1 MQILG
6 IDIGGTGIKGAPVD
20 TKNGE
25 LLDARHRIP
34 TPSPATPESVIST
47 VAKVVEHF
55 DWHGPVGCGFPAAIK
70 HETVMTAANI
80 DKSWIGL
87 NAGEKIQ
94 KKINCPT
101 HMVNDVDAAG
111 LAEVAFGAGKNEK
124 GVVIMAAVGTGI
136 GTALIS
142 NGHLFENSELGHI
155 LLHGEI
161 AEKYASNAVRKNLGL
176 SWEEFSGRLSE
187 YLQKLESL
195 FWPDL
200 FIIGGGVSKHHET
213 FFPMLKVHTRLVPA
227 KLLNNAGIVG
237 AALAAKQ
244 VGIKPKKIKKGQK

>member
-6 IDIGGTGIKGAPVD
+6 IDIGGTGIKGSPVD
-20 TKNGE
+20 TKTGE
-25 LLDARHRIP
+25 LLDTRHRIP
-34 TPSPATPESVIST
+34 TPSPATPESVIDT
-47 VAKVVEHF
+47 VAEIVDHF
-55 DWHGPVGCGFPAAIK
+55 KWHGPVGCGFPAAIK
-70 HETVMTAANI
+70 NETVMTAANI

-87 NAGEKIQ
+87 NAGKKIQ

-142 NGHLFENSELGHI
+142 NGHLFENSELGHLI
-155 LLHGEI
+155 LHGQI
-161 AEKYASNAVRKNLGL
+161 AEKYASNAVRKNLDL
-176 SWEEFSGRLSE
+176 SWEEFSSRLND
-187 YLQKLESL
+187 YLNRLESL

-200 FIIGGGVSKHHET
+200 FVIGGGVSKHHEL
-213 FFPMLKVHTRLVPA
+213 FFPMLKLHTKIKPA

-237 AALAAKQ
+237 AALAALQ
-244 VGIKPKKIKKGQK
+244 VGIGSKKV

>member
-1 MQILG
+1 MHILG

-20 TKNGE
+20 TETGE
-25 LLDARHRIP
+25 LLAERQRIP
-34 TPSPATPESVIST
+34 TPAPATPDAMINT
-47 VAKVVEHF
+47 VAEVADYFK
-55 DWHGPVGCGFPAAIK
+55 WKGPVGCGFPAAIK
-70 HETVMTAANI
+70 NETVMTAANI

-87 NAGEKIQ
+87 NAGKKIQ

-111 LAEVAFGAGKNEK
+111 LAESTFGAGKGEK

-142 NGHLFENSELGHI
+142 NGHLFENSELGHL
-155 LLHGEI
+155 LLHGMI
-161 AEKYASNAVRKNLGL
+161 AEKYISNAVRKKQKL
-176 SWEEFSGRLSE
+176 SWEVFSDRLSE
-187 YLQKLESL
+187 YLQRLEFL

-200 FIIGGGVSKHHET
+200 FIIGGGVSKHSES
-213 FFPMLKVHTRLVPA
+213 FFPLLKVDTKVIAA

-237 AALAAKQ
+237 SALAARN
-244 VGIKPKKIKKGQK
+244 VGIKGG

>member
-1 MQILG
+1 MHILG

-20 TKNGE
+20 TKTGD
-25 LLDARHRIP
+25 LLETRHRIP
-34 TPSPATPESVIST
+34 TPSPATPQSVINT
-47 VAKVVEHF
+47 VADIVHHF
-55 DWHGPVGCGFPAAIK
+55 NWHGQVGCGFPAAIK

-87 NAGEKIQ
+87 NAGKNIEKR
-94 KKINCPT
+94 INCPT

-111 LAEVAFGAGKNEK
+111 LAEVAFGAGRKEK

-142 NGHLFENSELGHI
+142 NGHLFENSELGHL
-155 LLHGEI
+155 LLHGQI
-161 AEKYASNAVRKNLGL
+161 AEKYTSNAVRKNLDL
-176 SWEEFSGRLSE
+176 SWEEFSDRLSD
-187 YLQKLESL
+187 YLRRLEEL

-213 FFPMLKVHTRLVPA
+213 FFPMLNIHTKIVPA

-237 AALAAKQ
+237 AALAAEYNNF
-244 VGIKPKKIKKGQK
+244 

>member
-1 MQILG
+1 MHILG

-20 TKNGE
+20 TETGE
-25 LLDARHRIP
+25 LLAERQRIP
-34 TPSPATPESVIST
+34 TPSPATPDAVINT
-47 VAKVVEHF
+47 VAEVADYFNWK
-55 DWHGPVGCGFPAAIK
+55 GPVGCGFPAAIK
-70 HETVMTAANI
+70 SETVMTAANI

-87 NAGEKIQ
+87 NAGKKIQ
-94 KKINCPT
+94 KRINCPT

-111 LAEVAFGAGKNEK
+111 LAESTFGAGKGEK

-142 NGHLFENSELGHI
+142 NGHLFENSELGHL
-155 LLHGEI
+155 LLHDMI
-161 AEKYASNAVRKNLGL
+161 AEKYISNAVRKKQKL

-187 YLQKLESL
+187 YLQRLEFL

-200 FIIGGGVSKHHET
+200 FIIGGGVSKHFES
-213 FFPMLKVHTRLVPA
+213 FFPLLNVNTKVIPA

-237 AALAAKQ
+237 AALAARN
-244 VGIKPKKIKKGQK
+244 VGIKGG